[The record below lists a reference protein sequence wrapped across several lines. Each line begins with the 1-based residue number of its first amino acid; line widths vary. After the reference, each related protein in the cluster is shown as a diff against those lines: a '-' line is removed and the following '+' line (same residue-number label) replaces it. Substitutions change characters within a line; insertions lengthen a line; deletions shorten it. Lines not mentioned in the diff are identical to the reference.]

1 MDSAFSHCGQETL
14 ATENVLTGCSPHG
27 HFEHLLADGAVE
39 IIFAVG
45 RGRGELLGRGGGRGT
60 KAMGRQRLRWRWR
73 PWARLPARTLNL
85 SSSADIKLVGLL
97 YNLCLENF

>member
-14 ATENVLTGCSPHG
+14 ATENVLTGRSPHG

-45 RGRGELLGRGGGRGT
+45 RGRGELLGCGGGRGM
-60 KAMGRQRLRWRWR
+60 KAMAAAAAEVAVA
-73 PWARLPARTLNL
+73 AR
-85 SSSADIKLVGLL
+85 GLTP
-97 YNLCLENF
+97 

>member
-60 KAMGRQRLRWRWR
+60 KAMAAAAAEVAVA
-73 PWARLPARTLNL
+73 ARDPTPCTNP
-85 SSSADIKLVGLL
+85 KLK
-97 YNLCLENF
+97 FFD